1 MRAIDL
7 DPTGEYHGGLPTYP
21 WRWAPCPD
29 LMTRRQLRAVGLR
42 PGGQEPAA
50 QVVCRGGLRFGYLY
64 RRSLALPV
72 RPMTPARWRA
82 HQRMMLARRT
92 CPLCGTVGE
101 HCIPTSLGC
110 CLECADGLALA
121 ELEQLLALA
130 RAAVP
135 A

>member
-1 MRAIDL
+1 
-7 DPTGEYHGGLPTYP
+7 
-21 WRWAPCPD
+21 
-29 LMTRRQLRAVGLR
+29 MTRRQLRAVGLR
-42 PGGQEPAA
+42 PGGQEPCA

-92 CPLCGTVGE
+92 CALCGTVGE
-101 HCIPTSLGC
+101 HCVPTSLGC